1 MKKSIYV
8 LFILLLVGFFFW
20 GCSSTPEAVPEEEI
34 VTVVP
39 DAGESETVPSGD
51 AFSDVNEKYLSAAAA
66 ARDSAIVAG
75 ADVLV
80 PDIFT
85 EIDAMYQQLCQVC
98 ADNPGQSQ
106 EAALIDVA
114 DRFTALE
121 RLVLAQN
128 LRNKIGDLKFDN
140 IDPQA
145 LADGD
150 AAGEEAILLFES
162 GGSGSDIR
170 VAADKA
176 FNAYNSIVLAGF
188 KSLAEATRKE
198 AYTQKDAADS
208 IKSATADKDAYSA
221 TVLVLSAAD
230 AAFVSGNYEAA
241 YTGFTE
247 TAVSFKEIYERVAE
261 KRAAAEAAI
270 TRAKQKVDT
279 TAVFA
284 AEADEI
290 APLEAEGEMEE

>member
-106 EAALIDVA
+106 ETALIDVA

-170 VAADKA
+170 AAADKA

-188 KSLAEATRKE
+188 KSLAEAKLTRRKMLQT
-198 AYTQKDAADS
+198 ALNQQLR
-208 IKSATADKDAYSA
+208 IKMPILLQYWFYPQRMLHLYP
-221 TVLVLSAAD
+221 V
-230 AAFVSGNYEAA
+230 
-241 YTGFTE
+241 
-247 TAVSFKEIYERVAE
+247 
-261 KRAAAEAAI
+261 I
-270 TRAKQKVDT
+270 TRPHIQDLLKQLFHSKKYMSGLQKNERQQRLLLPGQNKKLIQQL
-279 TAVFA
+279 FL
-284 AEADEI
+284 
-290 APLEAEGEMEE
+290 PQKQMK

>member
-39 DAGESETVPSGD
+39 DAGESEAVPSGD

-170 VAADKA
+170 AAADKA
-176 FNAYNSIVLAGF
+176 FNAY
-188 KSLAEATRKE
+188 SLAEATRKE